1 MRASTQHAW
10 KSWPTS
16 AEPWFRARAFGVAA
30 EDLGVDFHGQA
41 RPLLLTQLLGA
52 CLRRS
57 DDGVFSEEELWS
69 WTLSRRLQGLLA
81 IVAASGVNRL
91 DAVAHCPQASCGE
104 AMELP
109 LPLSSF
115 SRSDDITAFDWTA
128 GDDVVVNV
136 AMPTGADQLH
146 WLNQPK
152 LSAASMA
159 QRLVCGD
166 ATILSATALDSLSAT
181 FEEKDPFTALQLNA
195 QCPACGA
202 AVAVDFDLEAELLR
216 RLDRFQAHRLREIHL
231 LASTYHWSETE
242 IMNLP
247 PWRRAHYLRQAAAER
262 LS

>member
-1 MRASTQHAW
+1 MRTPTQNAW
-10 KSWPTS
+10 QSWPTS

-30 EDLGVDFHGQA
+30 EDLEADFHGQA
-41 RPLLLTQLLGA
+41 RPLLLTQLLEA
-52 CLRRS
+52 CLRRA
-57 DDGVFSEEELWS
+57 DDGVFNEEELWS

-81 IVAASGVNRL
+81 IVTASGVSRL
-91 DAVAHCPQASCGE
+91 DAVAHCPQALCGE

-115 SRSDDITAFDWTA
+115 RREEDIETFEWTADDIT
-128 GDDVVVNV
+128 VNV
-136 AMPTGADQLH
+136 AMPTGVDQLH
-146 WLNQPK
+146 WLNQPA

-159 QRLVCGD
+159 QRLVHGD
-166 ATILSATALDSLSAT
+166 VPALSATALDSLSTT

-202 AVAVDFDLEAELLR
+202 AVVVDFDLEAELLR
-216 RLDRFQAHRLREIHL
+216 RLDRLQARRLQEIHL
-231 LASTYHWSETE
+231 LARTYHWSETE

-247 PWRRAHYLRQAAAER
+247 SWRRAHYLQQAATER

>member
-1 MRASTQHAW
+1 MRAPTPHAW
-10 KSWPTS
+10 QSWPTS

-52 CLRRS
+52 CLRRL
-57 DDGVFSEEELWS
+57 DDDVFNEDELWS
-69 WTLSRRLQGLLA
+69 WTLTRRLQGLLA
-81 IVAASGVNRL
+81 IVAATGVSRL

-109 LPLSSF
+109 MPLSSF
-115 SRSDDITAFDWTA
+115 CRSEDIEAFDWTV
-128 GDDVVVNV
+128 DDGVTVNV

-146 WLNQPK
+146 WLNRPA
-152 LSAASMA
+152 LSTASMA
-159 QRLVCGD
+159 QRLLRGD
-166 ATILSATALDSLSAT
+166 TPALSADALDRLSAA

-195 QCPACGA
+195 QCPACAA

-216 RLDRFQAHRLREIHL
+216 RLDRFQTQRLREIHL

-262 LS
+262 PS

>member
-1 MRASTQHAW
+1 MRASTRYAW
-10 KSWPTS
+10 QSWPTS
-16 AEPWFRARAFGVAA
+16 AKPWFRARAFGIAA

-81 IVAASGVNRL
+81 IVAATGVSRL
-91 DAVAHCPQASCGE
+91 DAVAHCPQIPCGE

-115 SRSDDITAFDWTA
+115 SRSDDVAEFDWTA
-128 GDDVVVNV
+128 GEGIVVKV
-136 AMPTGADQLH
+136 AMPTGADQLL
-146 WLNQPK
+146 WLNEPE

-159 QRLVCGD
+159 QRLVRGG
-166 ATILSATALDSLSAT
+166 APTLSASALESLST
-181 FEEKDPFTALQLNA
+181 TLEEKDPFTALRLNA

-202 AVAVDFDLEAELLR
+202 AVAIDFDLEAELLR
-216 RLDRFQAHRLREIHL
+216 RLDRFQTHRLREIHL

-247 PWRRAHYLRQAAAER
+247 SWRRAHYLRQAAAQR
-262 LS
+262 PS